1 MFKIID
7 RYIMKKYLSTF
18 VFTVAIFC
26 VVIVIFDISEK
37 IDDFNKYGA
46 TMTQVFFEYY
56 ALGSLPFF
64 INMLT
69 PLFNF
74 IAVIFFTSKMAD
86 QTEIV
91 PILSGGMSF
100 NRLLRPYM
108 ICAALIFGMTLLS
121 NVYIIPFTNK
131 VKVNFENVYV
141 KPNKV
146 STTSSSIHMQVD
158 SNTYVYMGSFDTKSK
173 VGYNFSLEK
182 FDGDKMMEKLM
193 AERVTWD
200 SVARKWSL
208 HTYTTREIKGL
219 KEEMLSGEKKDTT
232 LDMRPQDFESYED
245 VFTTMDQ
252 HELNERISK
261 EEVRGTGMMNELL
274 LEKYKRIINP
284 FSAFIL
290 TLIGVSLSS
299 KKVRGGIGL
308 SLGLGIGLSCIYI
321 VLERFSSMFSIK
333 GGLDPLISV
342 LIPNVIF
349 LILSFYLLKK
359 APK

>member
-1 MFKIID
+1 MKIVD
-7 RYIMKKYLSTF
+7 KYIIQKYLSTF

-37 IDDFNKYGA
+37 IDDFNKHNA
-46 TMTQVFFEYY
+46 SMSQVFMEYY

-100 NRLLRPYM
+100 YRMLRPYM
-108 ICAALIFGMTLLS
+108 FCAGLIFAMTLIS
-121 NVYIIPFTNK
+121 NVYIIPYTNK
-131 VKVNFENVYV
+131 IKVNFENVYV
-141 KPNKV
+141 KPHRV

-158 SNTYVYMGSFDTKSK
+158 SNTYVYMGSFDTKTK
-173 VGYNFSLEK
+173 VGYNFTLEK
-182 FDGDKMMEKLM
+182 FQEDVMTEKLM
-193 AERVTWD
+193 AERITWD
-200 SVARKWSL
+200 SVANKWSL
-208 HTYTTREIKGL
+208 HVYSNRLIDGL
-219 KEEMLSGEKKDTT
+219 DEDMVKGEKRDTT
-232 LDMRPQDFESYED
+232 LDMRPQDFESYEN

-252 HELNERISK
+252 DELNDRISK
-261 EEVRGTGMMNELL
+261 EAVRGTGMMNELL

-284 FSAFIL
+284 FSAFVL

-308 SLGLGIGLSCIYI
+308 SLGLGIALSCIYI

-349 LILSFYLLKK
+349 LVLSIYLLRK